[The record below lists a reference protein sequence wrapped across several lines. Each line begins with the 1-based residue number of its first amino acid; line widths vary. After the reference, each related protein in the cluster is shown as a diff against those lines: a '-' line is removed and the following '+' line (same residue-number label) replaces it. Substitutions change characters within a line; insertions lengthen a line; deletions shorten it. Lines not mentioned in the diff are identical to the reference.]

1 MSYCVRATC
10 DAYHRQH
17 ALAAHA
23 RVDPAALVV
32 GVHKHDV
39 PNLQPIIV
47 GGLRICLEVSM
58 NEEIDGVED
67 LGTISARR
75 VLRTHAPEVVRIA
88 SIHNLS
94 VRKAANLFVNA
105 RSSSHLL
112 PQLSRCVV
120 LLVNGN
126 AKELVGNAEL
136 LVDELV
142 RHGNRLL
149 LVVVAEREVSKHLKH
164 GLMTRRESNLSL
176 TPSNAWKR
184 YPDRC
189 AFLPREYRAVMSS
202 HVVVPYANTRYE
214 MHTER
219 ALPSNTF

>member
-1 MSYCVRATC
+1 MSATC

-17 ALAAHA
+17 ALATHT

-32 GVHKHDV
+32 GVHKHDI

-47 GGLRICLEVSM
+47 GGLRICLEVRVRV
-58 NEEIDGVED
+58 ETDGIED
-67 LGTISARR
+67 LRAIPARR
-75 VLRTHAPEVVRIA
+75 ILRTHAPEVVRIA

-94 VRKAANLFVNA
+94 VRKAADLSVNA
-105 RSSSHLL
+105 RLSIHLL
-112 PQLSRCVV
+112 PQLSRRVV

-126 AKELVGNAEL
+126 AKELIGNAEL
-136 LVDELV
+136 LVDKLV

-164 GLMTRRESNLSL
+164 GLMTRREPNLPL

-189 AFLPREYRAVMSS
+189 AFRPREYRAVMSS
-202 HVVVPYANTRYE
+202 HVAVPYANTLNE